1 MNKLD
6 VGNLLSAL
14 DNEHNNSIMKYT
26 SKKLNKIKND
36 ILQQI
41 QLPREILKSYHKKLK
56 EYRYCGEL
64 CDLQDGYYIRW
75 VSLKDPDKVKL
86 TNGAHILDVL
96 IKNEGVQVLC
106 KNNRNRIIQ
115 IKFDELIIFQKYSQ
129 QEKILL
135 GVLDYLD
142 K

>member
-6 VGNLLSAL
+6 IGNLLNAM
-14 DNEHNNSIMKYT
+14 DNDNNSSIMKYT
-26 SKKLNKIKND
+26 SKKIKKFKND

-41 QLPREILKSYHKKLK
+41 QLPREILKQCHKKLK
-56 EYRYCGEL
+56 EYRYCSDMT
-64 CDLQDGYYIRW
+64 DLQNGFYIRW
-75 VSLKDPDKVKL
+75 VSLKNLGNLKL

-96 IKNEGVQVLC
+96 IKDNGIHVLC
-106 KNNRNRIIQ
+106 KNNRNRIFQ
-115 IKFDELIIFQKYSQ
+115 IKFDEVIIFQKLSQ